1 MLRKYNLRY
10 QLNIIAVVLITV
22 LFIFFLYVVLDQE
35 SNSYK
40 SSIINEWTSWQK
52 TTLNSF
58 IKDAEARDDLEE
70 YVLGDAIHKLKFN
83 EASYVVFYRGNKVLF
98 ENNSVLTRVYSGK
111 TIRATY
117 GAYSYAGGYHL
128 LEVLEAMEKGRSGT
142 DYFVKNHAKGK
153 EYITWI
159 VFEHN
164 SSRYILGSV
173 TDEKYI
179 LSIYD
184 YEGRKNTLYAFSY
197 VYSFLLI
204 LLCTLLC
211 YATYK
216 YNTTV
221 SEHAVI
227 TENNQNLIT
236 RLKEN
241 VSELDDKFEKL
252 SICDYLTGTYN
263 RKFFDIFYPKL
274 EAEIFLPVSIALI
287 DIDGLKLINSTFGYS
302 EGDSVLIGIAQ
313 VLKEKCSDS
322 DVFSRY
328 GTDEFA
334 IVMINTSYEEAVQ
347 KLITISKEVQ
357 NRFEHLSV
365 EFSFGISTKVTEDDN
380 IYDVMLEAENNLN
393 SDKLSSAYSMHS
405 GSINMLRKILHERTS
420 ETEEHCERI
429 KVYAEK
435 LASAIG
441 MDEKKI
447 RQLGLLAYLH
457 DVGKI
462 AMPDD
467 ILNKEGS
474 LTEDEF
480 EVMKTHPT
488 VGYNIAIAS
497 PRLKLIAKHIMQHH
511 ERWDGKGYPKGLAGE
526 EITIEARIISIVDAF
541 DAMTSKRVYKE
552 KYSVGESLE
561 EIINCSGT
569 HFDPELAKAFVKVV
583 LDETSDGNTL
593 LN

>member
-1 MLRKYNLRY
+1 MLKKHNLRY
-10 QLNIIAVVLITV
+10 QLNIIAVVLLTV
-22 LFIFFLYVVLDQE
+22 SFVFFLYVVLNQE
-35 SNSYK
+35 NNNYK
-40 SSIINEWTSWQK
+40 SSIINEWTTWQK
-52 TTLNSF
+52 TMLNS
-58 IKDAEARDDLEE
+58 IINDAKANENFEE
-70 YVLGDAIHKLKFN
+70 YILNNAVQKLKFN
-83 EASYVVFYRGNKVLF
+83 EASYVVFYRDNKVLY
-98 ENNSVLTRVYSGK
+98 ENNSELTGIYKGK
-111 TIRATY
+111 TIRDTY

-128 LEVLEAMEKGRSGT
+128 IEVLETMENGRSGT

-153 EYITWI
+153 EHITWI
-159 VFEHN
+159 VKNHN
-164 SSRYILGSV
+164 GSRYILGSV

-179 LSIYD
+179 LNLYD
-184 YEGRKNTLYAFSY
+184 YEARKNTLYALSY
-197 VYSFLLI
+197 VCSFLLI
-204 LLCTLLC
+204 LLCTMIC
-211 YATYK
+211 FSTYK
-216 YNTTV
+216 YNVTV
-221 SEHAVI
+221 SEYQAK
-227 TENNQNLIT
+227 TESNQNLIT

-241 VSELDDKFEKL
+241 VSELDDRFEKL
-252 SICDYLTGTYN
+252 SICDYLTGAYN

-287 DIDGLKLINSTFGYS
+287 DIDGLKLINSAFGYS
-302 EGDSVLIGIAQ
+302 EGDNVLIGIAK
-313 VLKEKCSDS
+313 VIKEKCSDS

-334 IVMINTSYEEAVQ
+334 IVMINTSYDEAQ
-347 KLITISKEVQ
+347 EKLTTISKEVKS
-357 NRFEHLSV
+357 RFENLSV
-365 EFSFGISTKVTEDDN
+365 EFSYGISTKVSVDDN
-380 IYDVMLEAENNLN
+380 IYDVMLGAENNLN
-393 SDKLSSAYSMHS
+393 SDKLTSTYSMHS

-435 LASAIG
+435 LATAIG

-447 RQLGLLAYLH
+447 KQLGLLAYLH

-462 AMPDD
+462 AMPDS
-467 ILNKEGS
+467 ILNKESS

-497 PRLKLIAKHIMQHH
+497 PRLKHIAKYILQHH

-552 KYSVGESLE
+552 KNSVEDSLE
-561 EIINCSGT
+561 EIKNCAGT
-569 HFDPELAKAFVKVV
+569 HFDPELANVFVKVIT
-583 LDETSDGNTL
+583 DEKSDGSIL
-593 LN
+593 LD